1 MKTNLSK
8 YFTNYLRNH
17 MITDIFV
24 TTRLRIMELRRDI
37 FQAIS
42 DPTRREIIQL
52 LSQQSLNLNAVAGHF
67 DISRPAISKH
77 IKILT
82 ECGVVIIRQ
91 EGRDRLC
98 RADLKKLKEVDKWLD
113 NYREFWNNKLDALG
127 EFLERDNDK

>member
-1 MKTNLSK
+1 
-8 YFTNYLRNH
+8 
-17 MITDIFV
+17 MITYIFE
-24 TTRLRIMELRRDI
+24 TTRLQIMELRRDI

-42 DPTRREIIQL
+42 DPTRRDIIKL

-67 DISRPAISKH
+67 QISRPAISKH

-91 EGRDRLC
+91 DGRDRLC

-113 NYREFWNNKLDALG
+113 NYREFWNKKLDSLG
-127 EFLERDNDK
+127 EFLGRSDDNN